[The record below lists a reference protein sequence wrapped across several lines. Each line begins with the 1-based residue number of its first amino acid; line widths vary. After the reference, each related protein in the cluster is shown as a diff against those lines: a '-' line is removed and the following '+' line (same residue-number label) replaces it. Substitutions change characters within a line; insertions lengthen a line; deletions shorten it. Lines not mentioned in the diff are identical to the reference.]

1 MVDGSGRDWDGQGLP
16 PVAAERMARFARSA
30 LRTSLLSVPGAAGVE
45 SVGFETVGEVMGC
58 IVEHIGFA
66 GWGGCGYYGGFS
78 PAGFG
83 GPFGGLPG
91 GFAGPLGG
99 GTVTSSRGGLVGYG
113 PYVDALYRG
122 YRTAL
127 ARMVLEA
134 KAMGAD
140 GVVGVRLPV
149 TGLGSSNREF
159 LALGTAVRARAGTR
173 PARVFSTDLP
183 GQDFAKLL
191 QAGWVPVDVAIG
203 ISVAVRHDD
212 WVSQRQASW
221 GTGNTE
227 VLGYT
232 ELVTH
237 VRHDA
242 RERFDGAIRAA
253 GADGGIVSDMRL
265 RIWEIEPAEG
275 HRDHV
280 AESTV
285 LGTAIS
291 RYHAGTIAPSRS
303 LTILPLRG
311 GTTGRSGR

>member
-1 MVDGSGRDWDGQGLP
+1 MVDWDGHGLP
-16 PVAAERMARFARSA
+16 KVAAERMVRFARSG

-45 SVGFETVGEVMGC
+45 TAGFDTVGEVMGC

-66 GWGGCGYYGGFS
+66 GWGGCGYYGVG
-78 PAGFG
+78 GFG
-83 GPFGGLPG
+83 GVFGGGLPG

-113 PYVDALYRG
+113 PYVDALHRG

-127 ARMVLEA
+127 ARMVREA
-134 KAMGAD
+134 EAMGAD

-149 TGLGSSNREF
+149 TGLGANNREF
-159 LALGTAVRARAGTR
+159 LALGTAVRARSRIR
-173 PARVFSTDLP
+173 PARVFTTDLP

-191 QAGWVPVDVAIG
+191 QAGWVPVDLAIG
-203 ISVAVRHDD
+203 ISVAIRHDD
-212 WVSQRQASW
+212 WVTRRQSAW
-221 GTGNTE
+221 GAGNTE

-237 VRHDA
+237 VRHEA
-242 RERFDGAIRAA
+242 RERFDAAIRAVD
-253 GADGGIVSDMRL
+253 ADGGIVSDMGL
-265 RIWEIEPAEG
+265 CIWEIEPSEG

-285 LGTAIS
+285 VGTAVAQ
-291 RYHAGTIAPSRS
+291 YHAGSAAPSRS
-303 LTILPLRG
+303 MTILPLRDRSPRR
-311 GTTGRSGR
+311 GR

>member
-1 MVDGSGRDWDGQGLP
+1 MVDWDGHGLP
-16 PVAAERMARFARSA
+16 KVAAERMARFAGSG

-45 SVGFETVGEVMGC
+45 TAGFDTVGEVMGC

-66 GWGGCGYYGGFS
+66 GWGGCGYYGVG
-78 PAGFG
+78 GFG
-83 GPFGGLPG
+83 GAFGGGLPG

-113 PYVDALYRG
+113 PYVEALNRG

-134 KAMGAD
+134 QAMGAD

-149 TGLGSSNREF
+149 TGLGANNREF
-159 LALGTAVRARAGTR
+159 LALGTAVRARSPIR
-173 PARVFSTDLP
+173 PARVFTTDLP

-191 QAGWVPVDVAIG
+191 QAGWVPVDLAIG

-212 WVSQRQASW
+212 WVTQRQSAW
-221 GTGNTE
+221 GAGNTE

-237 VRHDA
+237 VRHEA
-242 RERFDGAIRAA
+242 RERFDAAIRGA
-253 GADGGIVSDMRL
+253 GADGGIVSDMGL
-265 RIWEIEPAEG
+265 RIWEIEPSEG

-285 LGTAIS
+285 VGTAVA
-291 RYHAGTIAPSRS
+291 RYHAGSAAPSRS
-303 LTILPLRG
+303 MTILPLRDRSSRRR
-311 GTTGRSGR
+311 GR

>member
-1 MVDGSGRDWDGQGLP
+1 
-16 PVAAERMARFARSA
+16 VAAERMARFERSP

-58 IVEHIGFA
+58 IVEQIGFT
-66 GWGGCGYYGGFS
+66 GWGGCGYHGGFG

-83 GPFGGLPG
+83 GSFGGLPG

-99 GTVTSSRGGLVGYG
+99 GTVTSSWAGLVGYG

-134 KAMGAD
+134 RAMGAD
-140 GVVGVRLPV
+140 GVVGVRMPV
-149 TGLGSSNREF
+149 TSLGSSNREF
-159 LALGTAVRARAGTR
+159 LALGTAVRARSRTR

-191 QAGWVPVDVAIG
+191 RAGWVPVDIAIGLSVAI
-203 ISVAVRHDD
+203 RHDD
-212 WVSQRQASW
+212 WVTRGQAAW
-221 GTGNTE
+221 GSGNTE

-237 VRHDA
+237 VRQDA
-242 RERFDGAIRAA
+242 RNQFDQAIRTA
-253 GADGGIVSDMRL
+253 GADGGIVSRMGL
-265 RIWEIEPAEG
+265 KVWEIEPAEG

-280 AESTV
+280 AESSV
-285 LGTAIS
+285 LGTAVT
-291 RYHAGTIAPSRS
+291 RYHAGSAAPSRS
-303 LTILPLRG
+303 LWVL
-311 GTTGRSGR
+311 

>member
-1 MVDGSGRDWDGQGLP
+1 MVDWDGHGLP
-16 PVAAERMARFARSA
+16 KVAAERMARFAGSG
-30 LRTSLLSVPGAAGVE
+30 LRTSLLSVPGAVGVE
-45 SVGFETVGEVMGC
+45 TAGFDTVGEVMGC
-58 IVEHIGFA
+58 VVEHIGFA
-66 GWGGCGYYGGFS
+66 GWGGCGYYGVG
-78 PAGFG
+78 GFG
-83 GPFGGLPG
+83 SVFGQLPG

-113 PYVDALYRG
+113 PYVDALNRG

-134 KAMGAD
+134 RAMGAD

-149 TGLGSSNREF
+149 TRLGANNQEF
-159 LALGTAVRARAGTR
+159 LALGTAVRARSRIR
-173 PARVFSTDLP
+173 PARVFTTDLP

-191 QAGWVPVDVAIG
+191 QAGWVPVDIAIG
-203 ISVAVRHDD
+203 ISVSIRHDD
-212 WVSQRQASW
+212 WVTQRQSAW
-221 GTGNTE
+221 GAGNTE

-242 RERFDGAIRAA
+242 RERFDAAIRAA
-253 GADGGIVSDMRL
+253 GADGGIVSDMGL
-265 RIWEIEPAEG
+265 HIWEIEPSEG

-285 LGTAIS
+285 TGTAVA
-291 RYHAGTIAPSRS
+291 RYHAGSGAPSRS
-303 LTILPLRG
+303 MTILPLRDRASRR
-311 GTTGRSGR
+311 GR